1 MKSDAPANLV
11 PFPVT
16 GPAADA
22 FRAFFETVDGP
33 AALCD
38 AQMRVLT
45 ANAAFEALC
54 GSRDIAGR
62 LLSELM
68 SQVPEAPAEGST
80 SAVEVKCDGERTV
93 TLTFTRRGATVAVL
107 ARALPTDALS
117 AAGKALIE
125 HGRV

>member
-45 ANAAFEALC
+45 ANPAFEALC
-54 GSRDIAGR
+54 GARDIGGR
-62 LLSELM
+62 PLSEML
-68 SQVPEAPAEGST
+68 SQVPEAPPEGRVD
-80 SAVEVKCDGERTV
+80 AVEVRTDGGQTV
-93 TLTFTRRGATVAVL
+93 TLTFSRRGSTVAVL
-107 ARALPTDALS
+107 ARQLPADVLS
-117 AAGKALIE
+117 
-125 HGRV
+125 